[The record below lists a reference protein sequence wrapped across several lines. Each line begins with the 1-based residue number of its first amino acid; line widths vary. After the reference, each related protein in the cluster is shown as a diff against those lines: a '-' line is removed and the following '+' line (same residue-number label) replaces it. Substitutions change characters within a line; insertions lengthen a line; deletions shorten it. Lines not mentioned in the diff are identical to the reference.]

1 MVLSHYKIWASHSKV
16 FCPFHGNKRSMAGH
30 QWIGI
35 PGPISVQ
42 FALPVT
48 PFLSLFFC
56 SLGFSVTIFC
66 TEAMIAIGILLL
78 RRNQSVSGGELGGPK
93 CIKTIT
99 SLIFMSL
106 WFVYI
111 GLSAMEAYGVITP
124 GIWISQ
130 PPPLSPPPI
139 SFELSTATRC
149 TGVHFY
155 HKNNLSAPTM
165 LKNVLCFIQDLK
177 VRFVLLR

>member
-42 FALPVT
+42 VALPVT
-48 PFLSLFFC
+48 PFLSLLFC

-124 GIWISQ
+124 GFWISQ
-130 PPPLSPPPI
+130 PPPLSPLQSASSSQLPPGVPV
-139 SFELSTATRC
+139 STSTTKTTSQLQPC
-149 TGVHFY
+149 
-155 HKNNLSAPTM
+155 
-165 LKNVLCFIQDLK
+165 LKMF
-177 VRFVLLR
+177 FVLYKT